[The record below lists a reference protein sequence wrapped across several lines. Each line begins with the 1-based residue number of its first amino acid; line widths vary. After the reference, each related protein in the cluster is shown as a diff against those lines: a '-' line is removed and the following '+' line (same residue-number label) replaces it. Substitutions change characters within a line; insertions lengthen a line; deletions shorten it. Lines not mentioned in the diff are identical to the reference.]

1 MLLTISTNDPGL
13 RPATDLGYLLGK
25 NPERVQSFEL
35 GFGQAHVFYPVACA
49 EQCTVALLLD
59 VDPVRLAR
67 RPAERDGYVPLE
79 PYVNDRPYVA
89 SSFLSV
95 AMAQVFGSAL
105 GGRSR
110 ERPERAVQALA
121 FEARLES
128 LPCRGGR
135 MLVEKLFAPLGY
147 AVEVERLP
155 LDSRFPAWGDGPYH
169 RVRLRG
175 AVRLGELLSH
185 LYVLIPVLDD
195 EKHYWVGDDEVEKL
209 VRKGEGWL
217 ATHPERDLIAYR
229 YLRHQRVLVRNAL
242 ERLSIDEGAPPDAAD
257 AEAAAAEE
265 AVEKRLRLDQ
275 VRIEAVVAELRALG
289 AHSVIDL
296 GCGEGKLLRALFR
309 EKAFA
314 RLAGVDVSLRA
325 LEIARQRLERDRN
338 DRIVLMQGALT
349 YRDERFRGFDAA
361 ALVEVIEH
369 VDPSRLG
376 ALEGVVFGDARP
388 GSVIVTTPNVEYNVL
403 FESLPAGRHRHA
415 DHRFEWT
422 RDEFA
427 AWVSR
432 TAAVHGYAAS
442 IRGIGGE
449 HPMHGAP
456 TQMAVF
462 RRAGGEGA

>member
-1 MLLTISTNDPGL
+1 MLLTISTTDPAL

-25 NPERVQSFEL
+25 NPDRVQSFEL
-35 GFGQAHVFYPVACA
+35 GFGRAHVFYPVACA
-49 EQCTVALLLD
+49 ERCTAALLLD
-59 VDPVRLAR
+59 VDPL
-67 RPAERDGYVPLE
+67 PLE

-95 AMAQVFGSAL
+95 AIAQVFGSAL
-105 GGRSR
+105 GGKSR
-110 ERPERAVQALA
+110 ERPERAGHALS
-121 FEARLES
+121 FEATLES

-135 MLVEKLFAPLGY
+135 ALVEKLFVPLGY
-147 AVEVERLP
+147 AVEAERLP
-155 LDSRFPAWGDGPYH
+155 LDPHFPSWGDGPYH

-209 VRKGEGWL
+209 IRKGEGWL

-229 YLRHQRVLVRNAL
+229 YLRHQRSLVRSAL
-242 ERLSIDEGAPPDAAD
+242 ERLSLDESAPAD
-257 AEAAAAEE
+257 AEATAAEE
-265 AVEKRLRLDQ
+265 TVEKKLRLDH
-275 VRIEAVVAELRALG
+275 VRIEAVVAELHALG

-296 GCGEGKLLRALFR
+296 GCGEGKLLRALLR
-309 EKAFA
+309 EKAFT
-314 RLAGVDVSLRA
+314 RLVGVDASLRA
-325 LEIARQRLERDRN
+325 LEIARQRLERERKE
-338 DRIVLMQGALT
+338 RVELMQGALT
-349 YRDERFRGFDAA
+349 YRDARFRGFDAA

-369 VDPSRLG
+369 VDPSRLA

-388 GSVIVTTPNVEYNVL
+388 GSVIVTTPNAEYNVL
-403 FESLPAGRHRHA
+403 FESLPAGRYRHS

-422 RDEFA
+422 RGEFA

-432 TAAVHGYAAS
+432 VATTHGYETRVQGIGAEHPVHG
-442 IRGIGGE
+442 
-449 HPMHGAP
+449 PP

-462 RRAGGEGA
+462 RRAQGEGA